1 MRIRR
6 LGKFTKKEN
15 DKEAEWEEPHEDDV
29 PDEVW
34 VQISDGG
41 FGGFVKMRDLKWT
54 WSRRA
59 KLAEQVELLE
69 LGKAGGVS
77 HKRKRAEDAEDVTD
91 QSLSNE

>member
-1 MRIRR
+1 MSSVVGTFHISQHPSIV
-6 LGKFTKKEN
+6 E
-15 DKEAEWEEPHEDDV
+15 DVEDDELYLPYNRAEHPV
-29 PDEVW
+29 RY
-34 VQISDGG
+34 
-41 FGGFVKMRDLKWT
+41 MRDKWI

-59 KLAEQVELLE
+59 KVAEQVELLE

>member
-1 MRIRR
+1 MSSVVGTFHISQHPSIV
-6 LGKFTKKEN
+6 E
-15 DKEAEWEEPHEDDV
+15 DVEDDELYLPYNLMHPV
-29 PDEVW
+29 RY
-34 VQISDGG
+34 
-41 FGGFVKMRDLKWT
+41 MRDKWI

-59 KLAEQVELLE
+59 KVAEQVELLE